1 MAKPSRVTNVLV
13 PGEQPG
19 AATSPA
25 GTAADAANTNAAPP
39 GGAVDVKQPEGDTGN
54 TDTSTAGAAP
64 AFDLDALRA
73 EIRAEEMAKLQE
85 ELAQQLKVASAV
97 VDKNVAA
104 AAPAPRSK
112 NDYRNMRAA
121 DVDPATLTAPVLTL
135 DGYVCPLPPEKK

>member
-19 AATSPA
+19 AATA
-25 GTAADAANTNAAPP
+25 T
-39 GGAVDVKQPEGDTGN
+39 
-54 TDTSTAGAAP
+54 TSTAAEAASAVGALPAGDTAP
-64 AFDLDALRA
+64 TSQVSSDAGAGATAQSLDLEALRA

-97 VDKNVAA
+97 VDKNVTA

-112 NDYRNMRAA
+112 HDYRNMRAA